1 MGRFARAFGEINK
14 DMTQE
19 CGGKASHLG
28 ELTGMGLDVPP
39 GFCVISG
46 AFSYHIE
53 KNAIKDTIFGIAGAI
68 DYEDIDDI
76 VKKTSEIRSLI
87 EGANVSPD
95 LESDVLEA
103 YHDLGSEGV
112 QDPLVAIRSSVA
124 VKDSA
129 ISSFP
134 GLMDTFHYVKGGEDV
149 IKYVKQCWA
158 SVWTDRA
165 TVARKTKGI
174 EHTRAIIAPIVQRM
188 IDSDIAGILFT
199 ANPVTSNREEMMI
212 EANWGIGESV
222 VSGKTQPDHYVLDKN
237 TFKIKS
243 NVIAKKTKMIAQ
255 GEGGGRVW
263 FDVDPA
269 RVDVPTL
276 ADEKIRE
283 LSKAGVDI
291 EKHYGYPQDIEWA
304 YEGGKLY
311 VLQTR
316 RITTLKD

>member
-1 MGRFARAFGEINK
+1 MSNFARTFGEINK

-28 ELTGMGLDVPP
+28 ELTGIGFNVPP
-39 GFCVISG
+39 GFCVISA

-53 KNAIKDTIFGIAGAI
+53 KNAIKDTILELAGAI
-68 DYEDIDDI
+68 DYEDIDDTM
-76 VKKTSEIRSLI
+76 KKTSEIRSLI
-87 EGANVSPD
+87 EEANIPPD
-95 LESDVLEA
+95 LESDILEA
-103 YHDLGSEGV
+103 YQGLGTEGEKA
-112 QDPLVAIRSSVA
+112 PLVAVRSSVA
-124 VKDSA
+124 VRDSA

-134 GLMDTFHYVKGGEDV
+134 GLMDTYHYVKGKEDV
-149 IKYVKQCWA
+149 IICVKRCWA

-188 IDSDIAGILFT
+188 INSDLAGILFT

-222 VSGKTQPDHYVLDKN
+222 VSGKTQPDHFVLEKS
-237 TFKIKS
+237 TFKIKNS
-243 NVIAKKTKMIAQ
+243 VIAKKARMIAQ
-255 GEGGGRVW
+255 GKGGGREW

-269 RVDVPTL
+269 KADIPTL
-276 ADEKIRE
+276 TDEKIAE
-283 LSKAGVDI
+283 LGKAGLAI

-304 YEGGKLY
+304 YEGGRLY